1 MQTISTAFV
10 ALGRDLYAM
19 GIFNIF
25 PVIIALI
32 YICLVSLLNEPARRN
47 FNAIMVAGAG
57 AAYLNGGFGPWEFA
71 FTTLMTF
78 VAYRGLQSYR
88 FIGVGWLLHTVWDAL
103 HHLYGNPIVSF
114 APASSLGCFVCDPL
128 IALWCFAGGFS
139 VFAPFRGKIMSK
151 SPRVA
156 IANKCWRGSSSMVK
170 TSWSTRR
177 WMG

>member
-1 MQTISTAFV
+1 MQTISTALFT
-10 ALGRDLYAM
+10 LGRDLYEM

-78 VAYRGLQSYR
+78 VAYRGLQSYG
-88 FIGVGWLLHTVWDAL
+88 FIGVGWLLHTGWDAL
-103 HHLYGNPIVSF
+103 HHLYGTPIVPF
-114 APASSLGCFVCDPL
+114 APTSSLGCFVCDPL

-139 VFAPFRGKIMSK
+139 VFAPFGGKIS
-151 SPRVA
+151 R
-156 IANKCWRGSSSMVK
+156 
-170 TSWSTRR
+170 TT
-177 WMG
+177 